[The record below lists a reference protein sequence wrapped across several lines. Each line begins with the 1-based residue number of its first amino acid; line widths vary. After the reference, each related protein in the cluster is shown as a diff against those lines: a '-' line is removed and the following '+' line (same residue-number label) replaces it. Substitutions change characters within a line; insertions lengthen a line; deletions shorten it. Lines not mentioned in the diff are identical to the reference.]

1 MSVPSLRVDE
11 HHRFSPEMR
20 DEVFDKLRQAERATG
35 DPTYRILTPQH
46 LRQLAEFE
54 SPSAPVISFYL
65 QLTPDRRVGGA
76 WRVVF
81 KNLVAATLGPITDKR
96 KREKLADE
104 LQRIE
109 AALQVELPALGRGV
123 AFFTCPTGELRR
135 QIALSLPLPD
145 CVNVGSRPYIRPLA
159 RTRDEHDRFILAL
172 LSLDRSRFFVS
183 QIGQVEEVFEVRG
196 ERAVPKPEATRN
208 EARVLARVAELVL
221 AQFEGRHLLLS
232 AAPELRAEFVDHLA
246 KGAQECISTEFAVDI
261 HAGPSRVAAAAEPAQ
276 RAIEEREEVATV
288 QRLLDA
294 SPKYVA
300 WGVPGTLE
308 ALQER
313 RVMVLAVDDAFSAP
327 GAHCGA
333 CKGLLPAVV
342 SKCPYCDSAQ
352 IIAVE
357 DVVEL
362 AIEAALEQKAAL
374 EMVRSGLAR
383 PLMAQRGPMAALF
396 RW

>member
-11 HHRFSPEMR
+11 HQRFTLEMR
-20 DEVFDKLRQAERATG
+20 DEVLDKLRQARRATS

-104 LQRIE
+104 FQRIE
-109 AALQVELPALGRGV
+109 AALQAELPALGRGV
-123 AFFTCPTGELRR
+123 AFFSCPTGELRR

-172 LSLDRSRFFVS
+172 LSLDRSRFFIS

-196 ERAVPKPEATRN
+196 ERAAPKPEATRN

-232 AAPELRAEFVDHLA
+232 AAPELRAEFINHL
-246 KGAQECISTEFAVDI
+246 GESAQHNLCTETSTQDPPQSQPPPNLPRGRLRNARRSKP
-261 HAGPSRVAAAAEPAQ
+261 HSSCSMPARKPSRG
-276 RAIEEREEVATV
+276 
-288 QRLLDA
+288 
-294 SPKYVA
+294 A
-300 WGVPGTLE
+300 WPLRS
-308 ALQER
+308 R
-313 RVMVLAVDDAFSAP
+313 R
-327 GAHCGA
+327 C
-333 CKGLLPAVV
+333 
-342 SKCPYCDSAQ
+342 
-352 IIAVE
+352 
-357 DVVEL
+357 
-362 AIEAALEQKAAL
+362 
-374 EMVRSGLAR
+374 RSG
-383 PLMAQRGPMAALF
+383 G
-396 RW
+396 

>member
-1 MSVPSLRVDE
+1 M
-11 HHRFSPEMR
+11 
-20 DEVFDKLRQAERATG
+20 
-35 DPTYRILTPQH
+35 LTPQH

-76 WRVVF
+76 WHIVF

-96 KREKLADE
+96 KRQKLADE

-109 AALQVELPALGRGV
+109 AALQAELPTLGRGV
-123 AFFTCPTGELRR
+123 AFFACPTGELWR

-145 CVNVGSRPYIRPLA
+145 CAHVGSRPYIRPLA

-232 AAPELRAEFVDHLA
+232 AAPRAARRIHKSPGRERT
-246 KGAQECISTEFAVDI
+246 AQ
-261 HAGPSRVAAAAEPAQ
+261 
-276 RAIEEREEVATV
+276 
-288 QRLLDA
+288 
-294 SPKYVA
+294 
-300 WGVPGTLE
+300 PG
-308 ALQER
+308 
-313 RVMVLAVDDAFSAP
+313 LAVLRRHP
-327 GAHCGA
+327 RRTRRN
-333 CKGLLPAVV
+333 
-342 SKCPYCDSAQ
+342 
-352 IIAVE
+352 
-357 DVVEL
+357 
-362 AIEAALEQKAAL
+362 
-374 EMVRSGLAR
+374 RSR
-383 PLMAQRGPMAALF
+383 R
-396 RW
+396 